1 MATTNTK
8 NIMDYVNDFIIQAGE
23 EDMDTDT
30 MLEAWNKKEKDIEEL
45 IDATKL
51 KSLPKKQ
58 QKVSLSDAKKDIEEL
73 IDATKLK
80 KSLPKKQ
87 QKVSLSDAKEDS
99 VGSGATYRDSDRNW
113 LYRKFNDNETVV
125 VVMDSPSLAGI
136 KKNDQTTTR
145 LNKIIHHNDYGSYHL
160 INISIKGWEKDLVEL
175 SKLTDKIVIGWGA
188 VRRDKKETQNWR
200 IMIQDH
206 YTHIYQ
212 FQAKGKEN
220 MPTRLKYETLVV
232 PLEW

>member
-51 KSLPKKQ
+51 
-58 QKVSLSDAKKDIEEL
+58 
-73 IDATKLK
+73 

-145 LNKIIHHNDYGSYHL
+145 LNKIIQHNDYGSYHL